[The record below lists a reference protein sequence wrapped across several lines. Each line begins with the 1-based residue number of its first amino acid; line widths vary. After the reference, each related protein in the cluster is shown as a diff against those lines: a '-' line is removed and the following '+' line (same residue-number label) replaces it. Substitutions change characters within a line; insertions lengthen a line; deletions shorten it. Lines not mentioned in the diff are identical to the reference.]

1 MLQDGSGTVTA
12 GNSSTYGDAA
22 AAVVLMGGDVV
33 KSRGVSPIARV
44 VAFSQV
50 GVDPAYMG
58 MGPVAAVTS
67 AVSLHSQNLLC
78 DTTFVV
84 IFIFSLDSIL
94 NDLVLFFS

>member
-22 AAVVLMGGDVV
+22 AAVVLMDGDVV
-33 KSRGVSPIARV
+33 KTRGVSPIARV

-58 MGPVAAVTS
+58 IGPVPAVNS
-67 AVSLHSQNLLC
+67 VVSLHTEF
-78 DTTFVV
+78 DV
-84 IFIFSLDSIL
+84 
-94 NDLVLFFS
+94 